1 MNSYID
7 SLRVIAALSVVL
19 LHISGDGFDINSVD
33 FQNGSLYFRYIF
45 NTPYSIRFF
54 LLSRLYY

>member
-33 FQNGSLYFRYIF
+33 FQNGSF
-45 NTPYSIRFF
+45 NGHVCNF
-54 LLSRLYY
+54 LNSLT